1 MPGFKIHTIQYTE
14 YCQNTCNAEIQ
25 KDIHRSRAMT
35 PCLTP
40 RVSSIQVVKRRV
52 RYMNFPAYNKSSKVS
67 DVIAC
72 ASSQPP
78 RKQGCEGSM

>member
-1 MPGFKIHTIQYTE
+1 
-14 YCQNTCNAEIQ
+14 
-25 KDIHRSRAMT
+25 MT
-35 PCLTP
+35 PRLTP
-40 RVSSIQVVKRRV
+40 RVSSIQVVNRRV
-52 RYMNFPAYNKSSKVS
+52 RYMNFPASNKSNKVS